1 MIIIVDFGSQST
13 HLISRRLREISIQSK
28 LVEPETFFEQTKGEQ
43 IDGIIL
49 SGGPQ
54 SVYDPSCPTIDKK
67 VFDLNI
73 PVLGICYGLQYMAH
87 NMGGKVEPG
96 THKEMGPATLTVL
109 KQSPLFKLS
118 GGENTEGGRQE
129 NTDQDY
135 ISADSKVWMSH
146 GDQVTG
152 LPDGFEHIGKTETT
166 DYAAFANDNKK
177 MYGVQFHPELVHTQF
192 GMQILRNF
200 VSICGLE
207 PKDQPINRELVDE
220 LIADIKDSVG
230 NATVISAMSGG
241 VDSSIATLLVH
252 EAIGDNLTAIYI
264 DSGLMRQG
272 ETEMLETVFKE
283 HYKMNIKTVHAKE
296 EFLHNLKNVIDP
308 EQKRKVIGKTFI
320 DVLERE
326 AKGLGA
332 EFLVQGTIWPD
343 VIESA
348 GSKHSTVIKSHH
360 NVGGLPENMN
370 LTLVEPIRNYY
381 KDEVRAIGTIL
392 GLPDEITQR
401 KPFPGPGLAVRIV
414 GEVTDY
420 KLEILRKADAIV
432 QEEIAKYPE
441 QDKLWQVFA
450 IFTGVKS
457 TGVGGD
463 YRSYGECIAIRAVES
478 IDAMSAHWS
487 HLPYEILGKM
497 SSRIANEI
505 QEVNRVVYDI
515 TDKPPGTIEWE

>member
-13 HLISRRLREISIQSK
+13 HLISRRLREISIDSL
-28 LVEPETFFEQTKGEQ
+28 LVNPEEYFEKTAGLKV
-43 IDGIIL
+43 DGIIL

-54 SVYDPSCPTIDKK
+54 SVYGEDSPKIASK
-67 VFDLNI
+67 VFDLGI
-73 PVLGICYGLQYMAH
+73 PVLGICYGLQYLAH
-87 NMGGKVEPG
+87 NLGGKVEPG
-96 THKEMGPATLTVL
+96 AHKEMGPATLTVL
-109 KQSPLFKLS
+109 KESPIFKLS
-118 GGENTEGGRQE
+118 GGVNTTGGAEKSTEG
-129 NTDQDY
+129 DY
-135 ISADSKVWMSH
+135 IATESKVWMSH

-152 LPDGFEHIGKTETT
+152 LPEGFEHTGKTETT
-166 DYAAFANDNKK
+166 EYAAFANDSRK

-230 NATVISAMSGG
+230 DAKVISAMSGG

-272 ETEMLETVFKE
+272 ETDMLETIFARNF
-283 HYKMNIKTVHAKE
+283 KMNIKIVHAKD
-296 EFLHNLKNVIDP
+296 EFLRNLKSVIDP

-320 DVLERE
+320 NVFERE
-326 AKGLGA
+326 AKALNA
-332 EFLVQGTIWPD
+332 QFLVQGTIWPD

-348 GSKHSTVIKSHH
+348 GSKHSSVIKSHH

-370 LTLVEPIRNYY
+370 LMLVEPVRNYY
-381 KDEVRAIGTIL
+381 KDEVRAIGAIL

-414 GEVTDY
+414 GEVTEY
-420 KLEILRKADAIV
+420 KLEILRRADAIV
-432 QEEIAKYPE
+432 QEELANYADLNKI
-441 QDKLWQVFA
+441 WQAFA